1 MPRTIHTIRSMFHFE
16 PLSELALQR
25 YAINSD
31 GSVDFKGGDNGELEV
46 DFILELMELYT
57 GLDNFQAERFSQYS
71 ISTILEYLERTHA
84 FYESTLLPKIEQS
97 IIGIKKLFPDHPI
110 SGVLESFFQSYRK
123 ELLSHIDMEETKLFP
138 YARRLAHGGG
148 ARDFSV
154 ADFHD
159 MHSHE
164 VEDSLDKI
172 INEIETNHPEVA
184 RSFAYRAFHT
194 ILQQFRLDLEIHHHI
209 EEKVFIE
216 MLTLLEEEQDSLP
229 FQ

>member
-1 MPRTIHTIRSMFHFE
+1 
-16 PLSELALQR
+16 
-25 YAINSD
+25 
-31 GSVDFKGGDNGELEV
+31 
-46 DFILELMELYT
+46 
-57 GLDNFQAERFSQYS
+57 
-71 ISTILEYLERTHA
+71 
-84 FYESTLLPKIEQS
+84 
-97 IIGIKKLFPDHPI
+97 
-110 SGVLESFFQSYRK
+110 
-123 ELLSHIDMEETKLFP
+123 MEEPKLFP